1 MGEVWRAKH
10 RMLARQAA
18 IKLIRPQVLQS
29 STGRQES
36 LLRRRFEREAQA
48 TASLSSPHTVALY
61 DFGLTRDGS
70 FYYAMELLK
79 GIDLQSLVER
89 FGPMEPERVR
99 HILYQV
105 CQSLDEAHGAGL
117 VHRDIKPRNIML
129 CQDRAGVRLH
139 QGAGFRPRE
148 IVEPR
153 ARCLSHDRRRRDHG
167 YTRLPAAGDGARAI
181 ATSTAGQTCTAW
193 AASPTSS

>member
-1 MGEVWRAKH
+1 MGEVWLAKH

-18 IKLIRPQVLQS
+18 IKLIRPQILQA

-48 TASLSSPHTVALY
+48 TASLRSPHTVALY

-79 GIDLQSLVER
+79 GIDLQSLVDR

-129 CQDRAGVRLH
+129 CQIGLEYDFTKVLDFGLVKSLN
-139 QGAGFRPRE
+139 P
-148 IVEPR
+148 EPDVI
-153 ARCLSHDRRRRDHG
+153 SHDRGWRDNRD
-167 YTRLPAAGDGARAI
+167 TRLPAARDGA
-181 ATSTAGQTCTAW
+181 GQSRHRW
-193 AASPTSS
+193 QGGPV